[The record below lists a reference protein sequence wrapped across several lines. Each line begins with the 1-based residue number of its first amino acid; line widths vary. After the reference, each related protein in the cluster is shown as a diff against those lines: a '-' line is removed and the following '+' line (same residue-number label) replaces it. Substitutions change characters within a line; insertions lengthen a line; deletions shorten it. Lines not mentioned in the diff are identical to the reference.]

1 MDFLVYSALY
11 INVVYVLLIA
21 NINPLLWAKNN
32 KVLPQYRRALNYLEW
47 NSFAN
52 SNTLFH
58 SFLLNTN
65 TGYLKL

>member
-32 KVLPQYRRALNYLEW
+32 KVLPQYRRALDPIIPI
-47 NSFAN
+47 
-52 SNTLFH
+52 TLFLTFVLSPTCLSIH
-58 SFLLNTN
+58 SLNPP
-65 TGYLKL
+65 